1 MNIYQGIS
9 LQYSTQIFSD
19 YISTNHHHHLSCQP
33 VLYLR
38 SILSM
43 RVSQFGYDAYRD
55 GGRKTVRKTWQIIIQ
70 SVKTDFLFSLMIR
83 LTE

>member
-1 MNIYQGIS
+1 MNIYRGYHYSKDTEIS
-9 LQYSTQIFSD
+9 QIIFLPIIICLPSQF
-19 YISTNHHHHLSCQP
+19 YKKYPH
-33 VLYLR
+33 

-70 SVKTDFLFSLMIR
+70 SVKTDFLFSLMILR
-83 LTE
+83 TD